1 MTPDEVAPPDLIFT
15 GRRSRPEPEKEV
27 YHSTAPLVPQEEKPV
42 DRDAFSGFSVEIGD
56 ETFQFRPLCF
66 DDRKVVGAQIA
77 EAAGAHPIEA
87 FVILR
92 HLRSGELESVRPN
105 EPVDLGEKGI
115 ERFFVMRCDDL
126 HRFTVEGLSLEW
138 PKAKLAAKHI
148 KFLARA
154 ENGQML
160 VLHTEDGDVF
170 FEDNDQVDLAAKG
183 VERLMLRHPPKTV
196 TVHYKEARFELAW
209 GTYTTEQLS
218 AVFSAPDGYLL
229 DLIERD
235 GEFRELKPGEHIK
248 IRECMEFSSHPPA
261 GHSS

>member
-1 MTPDEVAPPDLIFT
+1 MPDDIVPPELTST
-15 GRRSRPEPEKEV
+15 GQCSHPEPEKEV
-27 YHSTAPLVPQEEKPV
+27 NHSMTRLFPQIENPV
-42 DRDAFSGFSVEIGD
+42 DRDAFGVFSVEIGD
-56 ETFQFRPLCF
+56 ETFQFRPLRF

-92 HLRSGELESVRPN
+92 HLRSGELETIRPT
-105 EPVDLGEKGI
+105 EFVDLGEEGI
-115 ERFFVMRCDDL
+115 ERFFVMRGDDL
-126 HRFTVEGLSLEW
+126 HRFTVDGLSLEW

-148 KFLARA
+148 KFLARV
-154 ENGQML
+154 ENGQVL
-160 VLHTEDGDVF
+160 VLNTEDGDVF
-170 FEDNDQVDLAAKG
+170 LDDDDQVELAAKG

-196 TVHYKEARFELAW
+196 TVHYKDAQFELDW
-209 GTYTTEQLS
+209 GAYTTEQLS
-218 AVFSAPDGYLL
+218 AVFSAPAGYLL

-235 GEFRELKPGEHIK
+235 GEFRELKPGELIK

>member
-1 MTPDEVAPPDLIFT
+1 MTQLI
-15 GRRSRPEPEKEV
+15 
-27 YHSTAPLVPQEEKPV
+27 PQEESIL
-42 DRDAFSGFSVEIGD
+42 DRDAAGVFSVELGD
-56 ETFQFRPLCF
+56 ETFVFRHVRF

-92 HLRSGELESVRPN
+92 HLRSGELESIRPT
-105 EPVDLGEKGI
+105 ELVDLAEDGV
-115 ERFFVMRCDDL
+115 ERFFVTRGDDL
-126 HRFTVEGLSLEW
+126 HRFFVEGLSMEW

-148 KFLARA
+148 KFLAKA
-154 ENGQML
+154 EAHQML
-160 VLHTEDGDVF
+160 VLATEDGDVVL
-170 FEDNDQVDLAAKG
+170 EDDDLVDLAARG

-196 TVHYKEARFELAW
+196 TVYYKEKPYELER
-209 GTYTTEQLS
+209 GVHTTEQLID
-218 AVFSAPDGYLL
+218 VFKPPAGYLL

-248 IRECMEFSSHPPA
+248 VREGMEFSSHPPV